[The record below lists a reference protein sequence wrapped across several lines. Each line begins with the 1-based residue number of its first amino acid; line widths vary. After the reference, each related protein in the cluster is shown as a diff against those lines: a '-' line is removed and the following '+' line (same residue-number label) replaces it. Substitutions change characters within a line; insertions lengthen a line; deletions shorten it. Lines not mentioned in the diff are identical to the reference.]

1 MDNRCPLCGKD
12 LGRKRLAYAVIARI
26 DMECPHCR
34 RGLSMNLHRGE
45 TAIVILGTGSA
56 VVLLVLSLYTRSQ
69 ALLLAALGVGA
80 AAAGAELALERF
92 WLRRWPRYVA
102 RRTRQGVE

>member
-12 LGRKRLAYAVIARI
+12 LGRKKLAYAVIARM

-34 RGLSMNLHRGE
+34 RGLSMNLHRAE
-45 TAIVILGTGSA
+45 TAIVILGTGGA
-56 VVLLVLSLYTRSQ
+56 LVLLVLSLYTRSQ
-69 ALLLAALGVGA
+69 ALLLAALAIGA
-80 AAAGAELALERF
+80 AAAAAEFALERF

-102 RRTRQGVE
+102 RGARPRME